1 HLGVDVD
8 GGGDAGDGG
17 RVQQLAGGGH
27 GHGEGGAD
35 HHSTVPAVRPQR
47 QYRCNSRKATTG
59 GTRANSEPITT
70 RGWYSGKPS
79 STRSVKVE
87 RDVVEGDRGP
97 GVVLGRGDADDL
109 LGPGERLDV
118 GAQQSGRRRTPA
130 RSATGADPRDRED
143 PLPAG

>member
-1 HLGVDVD
+1 
-8 GGGDAGDGG
+8 
-17 RVQQLAGGGH
+17 
-27 GHGEGGAD
+27 
-35 HHSTVPAVRPQR
+35 
-47 QYRCNSRKATTG
+47 RCNSRKATTG

-143 PLPAG
+143 PLPAGGRPAHERGRHLRRAGARVRPRAPAGPRS